1 MADATQ
7 DGKQKPR
14 NLRAANRRLALKL
27 AGVTLAMFAF
37 GYALSPMY
45 DVMCRSLG
53 INGKTGRTDAQTVAT
68 QPVDMARTV
77 TVEFTGL
84 ATSGL
89 PWEFKPLTKKM
100 DLHPGETREVKYL
113 VHNLAKEEITGQA
126 IPSVTPGESAPH
138 FKKIECFCFTRQT
151 LKPGETRE
159 MPVRFIVDAGLDKD
173 IQTITLSYSFF
184 NIDKVSAQKY
194 GGTSLAQSGEHAE
207 HLDHV
212 HPAPGG

>member
-1 MADATQ
+1 MADAMQ
-7 DGKQKPR
+7 DGKPKPR
-14 NLRAANRRLALKL
+14 NLQAANRRLALKL

-45 DVMCRSLG
+45 DVMCRALG
-53 INGKTGRTDAQTVAT
+53 LNGKTGRTDAQTVAA
-68 QPVDMARTV
+68 QPVDMSRTV

-100 DLHPGETREVKYL
+100 ELHPGETHEVKYL
-113 VHNLAKEEITGQA
+113 VRNLAQEEITGQA

-159 MPVRFIVDAGLDKD
+159 MPVRFVVDAGLDQD
-173 IQTITLSYSFF
+173 VHTITLSYSFF
-184 NIDKVSAQKY
+184 NTDKISAQKY
-194 GGTSLAQSGEHAE
+194 GGAALAQGEDHAA
-207 HLDHV
+207 HQGHA
-212 HPAPGG
+212 PAATGG

>member
-1 MADATQ
+1 MTDTMHDEKPQ
-7 DGKQKPR
+7 PR
-14 NLRAANRRLALKL
+14 NSRANNRRLALKL
-27 AGVTLAMFAF
+27 AVFTLAMFGF

-45 DVMCRSLG
+45 DVMCKAFG
-53 INGKTGRTDAQTVAT
+53 INGKTGRTDAQTVSA
-68 QPVDMARTV
+68 QPVDMSRTV

-89 PWEFKPLTKKM
+89 PWEFKPLVKKLE
-100 DLHPGETREVKYL
+100 LHPGETREVKYL
-113 VHNLAKEEITGQA
+113 VRNLAKEEITGQA
-126 IPSVTPGESAPH
+126 IPSVTPGETAPH

-159 MPVRFIVDAGLDKD
+159 MPVRFVVDAGLDKD
-173 IQTITLSYSFF
+173 VQTITLSYSFF

-194 GGTSLAQSGEHAE
+194 GGTSLAQAGEHAE
-207 HLDHV
+207 HHDHA